1 MPSADLPSSVFPQP
15 ANQSRRGR
23 ARERR
28 FKANP
33 LPCRISVIDPLRSY
47 LAFHYGWPLPGKVRP
62 MDLRR
67 RSTHTL
73 AIAITT
79 LRNGPCD
86 KCSKACTDA
95 RSAQRACP
103 NPKVAPGS
111 RFFLMSGRLRGH
123 TSDRNGHSGND
134 QLTARCSIAS
144 PLHDMR

>member
-15 ANQSRRGR
+15 ANQFRHGPC
-23 ARERR
+23 ARTPVHGQPAPVPNIRDDS
-28 FKANP
+28 
-33 LPCRISVIDPLRSY
+33 LWSY
-47 LAFHYGWPLPGKVRP
+47 LAFDYGWPLPGKVRP
-62 MDLRR
+62 MDLPR

-79 LRNGPCD
+79 VRNGPCD
-86 KCSKACTDA
+86 KCSMACTDA

-123 TSDRNGHSGND
+123 TSDRKGHSGND